1 MPSEQTIEI
10 ERRYNR
16 EKLMDLIGHPPGWLT
31 RSGTGLVT
39 FATSLLLGMS
49 WLIRYPDM
57 AEAPAVIT
65 AVTPPIL
72 HHAVSSGLIDTV
84 LIPDGSYVY
93 KGQDLCYL
101 DQPGDPN
108 DVYSWKD
115 WLEHTATSA
124 SPDRMIE
131 APSPDPELGELQ
143 QAYAATRQ
151 KYLDWLRQL
160 QDESTGEKIKAYK
173 SEISTVE
180 RMIHSLDA
188 QIALYSQEATY
199 MQQQAERDL
208 SLFRDKVISAADY
221 EKSQSAWLAFQRQQ
235 EAMGA
240 GIIGHTLRMDQLR
253 SMIMDQEIQ
262 YKTELYALFNALQ
275 DQVRLS
281 RSAIN
286 EWENRYIIRAQVAG
300 VVVIPGS
307 TRAKKYISGGDPVMT
322 VVPGGQYDTSYAR
335 AYVPVQGLGRI
346 KKGDRVILRL
356 DAWPY
361 KQYGQL
367 SSSVAGISSV
377 ADPSQG
383 DSRVIEVL
391 IPIAMPAVTSA
402 GIALPLRPEES
413 GVARI
418 ITRERRV
425 LERIFD
431 TIISTIQNN
440 Q

>member
-1 MPSEQTIEI
+1 
-10 ERRYNR
+10 
-16 EKLMDLIGHPPGWLT
+16 
-31 RSGTGLVT
+31 
-39 FATSLLLGMS
+39 
-49 WLIRYPDM
+49 
-57 AEAPAVIT
+57 
-65 AVTPPIL
+65 
-72 HHAVSSGLIDTV
+72 
-84 LIPDGSYVY
+84 
-93 KGQDLCYL
+93 GQDLCYL

-300 VVVIPGS
+300 VVVIQGS
-307 TRAKKYISGGDPVMT
+307 PRA
-322 VVPGGQYDTSYAR
+322 
-335 AYVPVQGLGRI
+335 
-346 KKGDRVILRL
+346 
-356 DAWPY
+356 
-361 KQYGQL
+361 
-367 SSSVAGISSV
+367 
-377 ADPSQG
+377 
-383 DSRVIEVL
+383 
-391 IPIAMPAVTSA
+391 
-402 GIALPLRPEES
+402 
-413 GVARI
+413 
-418 ITRERRV
+418 
-425 LERIFD
+425 
-431 TIISTIQNN
+431 
-440 Q
+440 